1 MVFNCAL
8 CKDSDEYILTGYF
21 CSECRKIKNL
31 ISVYGKDIHKSLDN
45 VYKKTD
51 KGIKSKVLDEIQKK
65 KSDLEEQINDVK

>member
-21 CSECRKIKNL
+21 CSECSKIKNL

>member
-8 CKDSDEYILTGYF
+8 CKNSSEYVVSGYF
-21 CSECRKIKNL
+21 CSECQEIANL
-31 ISVYGKDIHKSLDN
+31 IAVYGKDIHKSLDN

-51 KGIKSKVLDEIQKK
+51 KGIKTKVIDEIKKK